1 MGQKVPQNALRGV
14 ELWGDG
20 WTKWVEEDRMED
32 NGIGYEKRV
41 TEDESV
47 TLLGCELWLTVCS
60 LHVGS
65 ALLSR
70 IAQCSPPKD
79 ED

>member
-1 MGQKVPQNALRGV
+1 MDWRKDGWDGREWEGM
-14 ELWGDG
+14 EGDG
-20 WTKWVEEDRMED
+20 R
-32 NGIGYEKRV
+32 GYEKRV

-60 LHVGS
+60 LRVGS